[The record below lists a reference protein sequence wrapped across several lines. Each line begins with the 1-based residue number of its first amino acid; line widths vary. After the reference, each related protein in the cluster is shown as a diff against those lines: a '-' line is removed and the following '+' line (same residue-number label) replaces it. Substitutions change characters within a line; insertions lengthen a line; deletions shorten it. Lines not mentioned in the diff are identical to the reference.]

1 MNPDNLGRMRAKELI
16 SLLPGVHLR
25 KLSRLLGVSLNTAHY
40 HVSNLE
46 KDQEIFCSKEGEFL
60 RAYPISIEREKEVR
74 LYAVLQRRTARTIL
88 KKLIETNGE
97 GRGMTNGQLSAMTR
111 LSQSTVSEHVSLLR
125 RLGVVRKVPLDGG
138 RWGLVVDPGDLQRV
152 SSIVYSMEKN
162 FLTVTTERY
171 LELWDF

>member
-1 MNPDNLGRMRAKELI
+1 MNPDNIGRLRTKELI

-40 HVSNLE
+40 HVSKLE

-60 RAYPISIEREKEVR
+60 RAYPMSVEGEKDVR

-88 KKLIETNGE
+88 KKLIEVHGE
-97 GRGMTNGQLSAMTR
+97 GRGMTNGQLSAATR
-111 LSQSTVSEHVSLLR
+111 LSQSTVSEYVSMFR
-125 RLGVVRKVPLDGG
+125 GLGVVRKVPLDGG
-138 RWGLVVDPGDLQRV
+138 RWGLVVDKGNSERITSMV
-152 SSIVYSMEKN
+152 SSMENN

-171 LELWDF
+171 LQLWDF